1 MIINYCCT
9 KDTTFVVM
17 DKVIAIIPA
26 RYASTRLP
34 GKPLADMLGKPMI
47 VRVME
52 QAWKAIDQV
61 VVATDDERV
70 LQAVRDFGG
79 QAVMTGENCRSGT
92 DRCREAYDKLA
103 READVVINLQGDEP
117 FVDPDL
123 VRRLAAT
130 FVDRGVDIATAAIPF
145 APDSSFADL
154 SNPNS
159 PKVVT
164 DGDGNALY
172 FSRSVL
178 PYLRNVE
185 PDKWASTHTYLKH
198 IGIYA
203 FRPHVLRAL
212 TDLPLSS
219 LEQAESLEQ
228 LRWLQAGYRIR
239 VLETDK
245 PTIGIDTSEDL
256 KRAIQKL
263 QARQT

>member
-26 RYASTRLP
+26 RYAHSATRQTT
-34 GKPLADMLGKPMI
+34 LADMLGKPMI

-123 VRRLAAT
+123 VKWLAAT
-130 FVDRGVDIATAAIPF
+130 FVDRGVDTATAAIPF
-145 APDSSFADL
+145 APD
-154 SNPNS
+154 
-159 PKVVT
+159 K
-164 DGDGNALY
+164 
-172 FSRSVL
+172 VL
-178 PYLRNVE
+178 PTSVTPTPPKSLQTVTGMH
-185 PDKWASTHTYLKH
+185 STSVARSYPICAMSCRQMGQHT
-198 IGIYA
+198 
-203 FRPHVLRAL
+203 
-212 TDLPLSS
+212 
-219 LEQAESLEQ
+219 
-228 LRWLQAGYRIR
+228 
-239 VLETDK
+239 
-245 PTIGIDTSEDL
+245 PTLNT
-256 KRAIQKL
+256 
-263 QARQT
+263 